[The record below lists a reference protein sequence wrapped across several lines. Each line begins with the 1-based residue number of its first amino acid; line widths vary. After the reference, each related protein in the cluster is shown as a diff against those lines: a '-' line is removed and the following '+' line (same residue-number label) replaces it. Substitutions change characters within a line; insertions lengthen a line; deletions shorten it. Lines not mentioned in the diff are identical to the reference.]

1 MSSGL
6 IDATTFIINTLAQ
19 LYILVL
25 LLRLLLPWLNGD
37 FRNPLVQAIL
47 KLTSPVVVPVRRF
60 VPPIGKV
67 DTATLLI
74 AFAVQY
80 LAILVILLVLGSAA
94 GIASIALTAAI
105 DLVMTTIRLFVFAI
119 LIRVILSWVAPGTH
133 NPATAVIDALTQPV
147 LRPLQRFLPNIGGL
161 DLSPLFAIIMLTAL
175 NILIAPLRPIPI

>member
-6 IDATTFIINTLAQ
+6 TDAITFIINTLAH

-47 KLTSPVVVPVRRF
+47 KLTSPVVVPVRRL
-60 VPPIGKV
+60 VPPIGRM
-67 DTATLLI
+67 DTATLII

-80 LAILVILLVLGSAA
+80 LTILVILLIKGMT
-94 GIASIALTAAI
+94 ASILPITLTALV
-105 DLVMTTIRLFVFAI
+105 DLVMITIRLFVFAI
-119 LIRVILSWVAPGTH
+119 LIRIILSWISPGTY
-133 NPATAVIDALTQPV
+133 NPATAIITTLTEPL
-147 LRPLQRFLPNIGGL
+147 LRPLQRIIPPIGGL
-161 DLSPLFAIIMLTAL
+161 DLSPLFAMILLMAL

>member
-6 IDATTFIINTLAQ
+6 IDASTFIINTLAQ

-47 KLTSPVVVPVRRF
+47 KLTSPVVVPVRRV
-60 VPPIGKV
+60 VPPIGRV

-80 LAILVILLVLGSAA
+80 LAILVILLIKGFAA
-94 GIASIALTAAI
+94 TIAPIALTALI
-105 DLVMTTIRLFVFAI
+105 DLVMITIRLFVFAV
-119 LIRVILSWVAPGTH
+119 LIRVILSWVAPGMH
-133 NPATAVIDALTQPV
+133 NPATAIIETLTQPV
-147 LRPLQRFLPNIGGL
+147 LRPLQRFLPAIGGL
-161 DLSPLFAIIMLTAL
+161 DLSPLFAMILLTAL
-175 NILIAPLRPIPI
+175 NIVIAPLRPIPI

>member
-6 IDATTFIINTLAQ
+6 IDAITFIINTLAH

-47 KLTSPVVVPVRRF
+47 KLTSPVVVPVRRL
-60 VPPIGKV
+60 VPPIGRM
-67 DTATLLI
+67 DTATLII

-80 LAILVILLVLGSAA
+80 LTILVILLIKGMT
-94 GIASIALTAAI
+94 ASILPITLTALV
-105 DLVMTTIRLFVFAI
+105 DLVMITIRLFVFAI
-119 LIRVILSWVAPGTH
+119 LIRIILSWISPGTY
-133 NPATAVIDALTQPV
+133 NPATAIITTLTEPL
-147 LRPLQRFLPNIGGL
+147 LRPLQRIIPPIGGL
-161 DLSPLFAIIMLTAL
+161 DLSPLFAMILLMAL

>member
-6 IDATTFIINTLAQ
+6 INASTFIINSLAQ

-47 KLTSPVVVPVRRF
+47 KLTSPVVVPLRRL
-60 VPPIGKV
+60 VPPIGRI

-80 LAILVILLVLGSAA
+80 LAILVILLIMGKTA
-94 GIASIALTAAI
+94 GMASIALTALI
-105 DLVMTTIRLFVFAI
+105 DLVIVTLRLFVFAI
-119 LIRVILSWVAPGTH
+119 LIRVILSWIAPGTH
-133 NPATAVIDALTQPV
+133 NPATAIIETLTQPI
-147 LRPLQRFLPNIGGL
+147 LRPLQRLVPAIGGL
-161 DLSPLFAIIMLTAL
+161 DLSPLFAMILLMAL
-175 NILIAPLRPIPI
+175 GILITPLRPIPI